1 MRRNKKLSGQFINL
15 QIDSLPFREYHGKM
29 EDWCFLFVWLL
40 LPLRRCCW
48 KWIVSSGTS
57 TSPLIYRCRRA
68 GGAIDGRQVSAT
80 APACWG
86 PRRKEEP
93 WSEEEEEEEENL
105 PPSAALN
112 LFYTYGN
119 QRIASRD
126 STTDII
132 NSTHPPHHQ
141 IAVLSSYFSP
151 LPFSAQSSR
160 PRNMPSSGERAFP
173 LTNAGPES

>member
-29 EDWCFLFVWLL
+29 EDWCFLFLWLL

-132 NSTHPPHHQ
+132 NSTHPPTSPPNSSSLFLF
-141 IAVLSSYFSP
+141 LSSPFLCPILPSPQYAQQRRKGFS
-151 LPFSAQSSR
+151 SH
-160 PRNMPSSGERAFP
+160 
-173 LTNAGPES
+173 